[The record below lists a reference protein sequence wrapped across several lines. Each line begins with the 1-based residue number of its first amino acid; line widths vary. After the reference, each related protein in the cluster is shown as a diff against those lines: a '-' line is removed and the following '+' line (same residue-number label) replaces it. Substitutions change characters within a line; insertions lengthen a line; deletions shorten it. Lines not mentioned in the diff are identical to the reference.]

1 MVKKKGLFLIAGLF
15 STLVAIFAPSM
26 AMADA
31 APTGSAIT
39 NIVMSVYKAPGS
51 TAPQTGDNPLWIIIM
66 TVAILTAMV
75 SFGMY
80 LKTRYVPKHAA
91 VSVKTMPI
99 AIVAA
104 IGIGLAMITAGV
116 GIANAKT
123 DEPVVPNPV
132 SDQIQVLTADD
143 GSEFHY
149 GDAPYSNVQ
158 YFTNT
163 SQDYTLSLTKISL
176 VSTGKVNSIGNWHC
190 TCVTPAGQEV
200 EVFNGGMG
208 SYYEISDSY
217 MLAPGESYTMTW
229 STDLTAKQL
238 KELGDVTP
246 AYIQYDYEMTPNE
259 FVGVVT
265 PIEEPE
271 PGYADA
277 YNRLSQSEYRS
288 TYYTLE
294 YYYDGKDH
302 QTADNYVDVL
312 PRNATDKSDWFYH
325 TPENTSK
332 GYDKL
337 LSDYVVAVTV
347 DASVNYIPNLTST
360 AYMFDFP
367 RCIYLEGV
375 NNVNMSNVV
384 DASWMFAGCGHDFV
398 TNLYPEDFP
407 SYEAYKTT
415 VETYY
420 VMNNLDV
427 SQFDTRNV
435 EDMQGM
441 FAFYDNT
448 GKEKLATT
456 QHISADISYD
466 APAIY
471 APIVVH
477 FTTTNVEDMSYM
489 FGGLPV
495 TMNAPV
501 VDTWDTSNVYSMEG
515 MFSNYGDG

>member
-15 STLVAIFAPSM
+15 STLVAIFVPSM
-26 AMADA
+26 AMAGEA
-31 APTGSAIT
+31 LTGSAIT

-66 TVAILTAMV
+66 AVAILAAMV

-104 IGIGLAMITAGV
+104 VGIGLAMITAGV

-149 GDAPYSNVQ
+149 GDAPYSNIQ

-259 FVGVVT
+259 FVGVIDIYDI
-265 PIEEPE
+265 PEPE
-271 PGYADA
+271 AQNTFKAAAEETHPA
-277 YNRLSQSEYRS
+277 YGI
-288 TYYTLE
+288 TF
-294 YYYDGKDH
+294 YYDGKDH
-302 QTADNYVDVL
+302 KTADNYVEVL
-312 PRNATDKSDWFYH
+312 PRNAVDKEDWFYH
-325 TPENTSK
+325 TPENN
-332 GYDKL
+332 
-337 LSDYVVAVTV
+337 A
-347 DASVNYIPNLTST
+347 
-360 AYMFDFP
+360 
-367 RCIYLEGV
+367 
-375 NNVNMSNVV
+375 
-384 DASWMFAGCGHDFV
+384 
-398 TNLYPEDFP
+398 
-407 SYEAYKTT
+407 
-415 VETYY
+415 
-420 VMNNLDV
+420 
-427 SQFDTRNV
+427 
-435 EDMQGM
+435 
-441 FAFYDNT
+441 
-448 GKEKLATT
+448 
-456 QHISADISYD
+456 
-466 APAIY
+466 AI
-471 APIVVH
+471 
-477 FTTTNVEDMSYM
+477 
-489 FGGLPV
+489 G
-495 TMNAPV
+495 
-501 VDTWDTSNVYSMEG
+501 
-515 MFSNYGDG
+515 